1 MKIENQK
8 RHPVTD
14 TLNKAK
20 KDVNLNV
27 FIQRTGD
34 KVYNSYKFK
43 FSYKTLNAAV
53 KSMLAR
59 LLIFTLSSER
69 GLRLLDKYI
78 NYFERKTKYYAHCQA
93 VLQSEK
99 PSVVFCT
106 SQRHVQSIAPLLAAK
121 DLGIPTVS
129 FIFSWDNLPK
139 ATMVVETDYYLV
151 WSEHMK
157 AELLYY
163 HPNIK
168 ENQILVTGTPQFE
181 FYVQHDKITD
191 RETFARQF
199 G

>member
-1 MKIENQK
+1 MAKNKVFLLLLDGVGLRNFAYSNFIAEGEKKNNDVVFWNKTHFPVESLGFKELKIENQK
-8 RHPVTD
+8 IHPVTD
-14 TLNKAK
+14 TLKKAK

-69 GLRLLDKYI
+69 GLQLLDKYI
-78 NYFERKTKYYAHCQA
+78 NYFERKTKYYTHCQA

-121 DLGIPTVS
+121 DLGIPTGS

-139 ATMVVETDYYLV
+139 ATMVV
-151 WSEHMK
+151 
-157 AELLYY
+157 
-163 HPNIK
+163 
-168 ENQILVTGTPQFE
+168 
-181 FYVQHDKITD
+181 
-191 RETFARQF
+191 
-199 G
+199 